1 MINKNSL
8 LGIRIDTFN
17 NDLYAALDQ
26 LKDGNDVL
34 IVTLDVHQ
42 LLNVRFN
49 KKLKNIIENAS
60 LVIAAHPSISK
71 AYKFIYKEELE
82 YIKDFSLFS
91 DILSYIE
98 QRKMTMFL
106 FGDEE
111 KYFFTV
117 TEKMKKI
124 YPDISILGT
133 YQNTKNKSELDKA
146 FIGFKKMNPDVF
158 FIYMPF
164 KKSLYWF
171 NENNGKLG
179 MKLCVPMSRP
189 LDCFCGKKKSPSL
202 KIIEANKDE
211 SFYLKRNIFRIFLY
225 CDYIKFWI
233 LVFFEKISVNRA
245 KKRIIKNAKKEAK
258 REVKLEK
265 IKAKELKKEEK
276 KALKESKK
284 EAKMEAKMEAKG
296 EKIRAKELKK
306 EEKQALKEAKKALKE
321 EKKALKKEKK
331 ALKKDKKTLQEE
343 DKKE

>member
-1 MINKNSL
+1 MINNNSL

-17 NDLYAALDQ
+17 NDLYTALDQ

-42 LLNVRFN
+42 LLKVRFN
-49 KKLKNIIENAS
+49 KKLKKIIENAS

-71 AYKFIYKEELE
+71 AYKFIYKEDLE
-82 YIKDFSLFS
+82 YIKDFNLFS
-91 DILSYIE
+91 EVLSYIE

-111 KYFFTV
+111 KYFFTI

-171 NENNGKLG
+171 NENKGKLG

-189 LDCFCGKKKSPSL
+189 LDCFCGKKKSPSM
-202 KIIEANKDE
+202 KVIEANKDE
-211 SFYLKRNIFRIFLY
+211 FFYLKRNVFRIFLY
-225 CDYIKFWI
+225 FDYIKFWI
-233 LVFFEKISVNRA
+233 LVFFEKVSVNRN
-245 KKRIIKNAKKEAK
+245 KKRVIKNAKKEAK
-258 REVKLEK
+258 IEAKREK
-265 IKAKELKKEEK
+265 IK
-276 KALKESKK
+276 
-284 EAKMEAKMEAKG
+284 
-296 EKIRAKELKK
+296 AKELKK

-331 ALKKDKKTLQEE
+331 ALKKETLQKEE
-343 DKKE
+343 DKKDNQ

>member
-82 YIKDFSLFS
+82 YIKDFNLFS
-91 DILSYIE
+91 SVLSYIE

-111 KYFFTV
+111 KYFFTI

-171 NENNGKLG
+171 NENRGKLG
-179 MKLCVPMSRP
+179 MKLCVPISRP
-189 LDCFCGKKKSPSL
+189 LDCFCGKKKSPNM
-202 KIIEANKDE
+202 KVIEANKE
-211 SFYLKRNIFRIFLY
+211 EFFYLKRNIFRIFLY
-225 CDYIKFWI
+225 FDYIKFWI
-233 LVFFEKISVNRA
+233 LVFFEKVSVKRN

-258 REVKLEK
+258 MEAKLEK

-276 KALKESKK
+276 RALKEAKK
-284 EAKMEAKMEAKG
+284 EAKIEAKRD
-296 EKIRAKELKK
+296 KIRAKELKK
-306 EEKQALKEAKKALKE
+306 EEKQALKESKKALKE

-331 ALKKDKKTLQEE
+331 TLQKEE

>member
-1 MINKNSL
+1 MINNNSL

-17 NDLYAALDQ
+17 NDLYTALDQ

-42 LLNVRFN
+42 LLKVRFN
-49 KKLKNIIENAS
+49 KKLKKIIENAS

-71 AYKFIYKEELE
+71 AYKFIYKEDLE
-82 YIKDFSLFS
+82 YIKDFNLFS
-91 DILSYIE
+91 EILSYIE

-111 KYFFTV
+111 KYFFTI

-171 NENNGKLG
+171 NENKGKLG

-189 LDCFCGKKKSPSL
+189 LDCFCGKKKSPSM
-202 KIIEANKDE
+202 KVIEANKDE
-211 SFYLKRNIFRIFLY
+211 FFYLKRNVFRIFLY
-225 CDYIKFWI
+225 FDYIKFWI
-233 LVFFEKISVNRA
+233 LVFFEKVSVNRN
-245 KKRIIKNAKKEAK
+245 KKRVIKNAKKEAK
-258 REVKLEK
+258 IEAKREK
-265 IKAKELKKEEK
+265 IK
-276 KALKESKK
+276 
-284 EAKMEAKMEAKG
+284 
-296 EKIRAKELKK
+296 AKELKK

-331 ALKKDKKTLQEE
+331 ALKKETLQKEE
-343 DKKE
+343 DKKDNQ

>member
-1 MINKNSL
+1 
-8 LGIRIDTFN
+8 
-17 NDLYAALDQ
+17 
-26 LKDGNDVL
+26 
-34 IVTLDVHQ
+34 
-42 LLNVRFN
+42 
-49 KKLKNIIENAS
+49 
-60 LVIAAHPSISK
+60 
-71 AYKFIYKEELE
+71 
-82 YIKDFSLFS
+82 
-91 DILSYIE
+91 
-98 QRKMTMFL
+98 MFL

-111 KYFFTV
+111 KYFFTI

-211 SFYLKRNIFRIFLY
+211 SFYLKRNVFRIFLY

-284 EAKMEAKMEAKG
+284 EAKMEAKG

>member
-17 NDLYAALDQ
+17 NDLYTALDQ

-42 LLNVRFN
+42 LLRVRFN

-71 AYKFIYKEELE
+71 AYEFIYKEELE
-82 YIKDFSLFS
+82 YIKDFNLFS

-111 KYFFTV
+111 KYFFTI

-171 NENNGKLG
+171 NENKGKLG
-179 MKLCVPMSRP
+179 MNLCVPMSRP
-189 LDCFCGKKKSPSL
+189 LDCFCGKKKSPSM
-202 KIIEANKDE
+202 KIIEANKEE

-225 CDYIKFWI
+225 FDYIKFWI
-233 LVFFEKISVNRA
+233 LVFFERVGVNGA
-245 KKRIIKNAKKEAK
+245 KKKIIKTAKKEAK
-258 REVKLEK
+258 LEAKREK
-265 IKAKELKKEEK
+265 IRSKELKKEEK
-276 KALKESKK
+276 KS
-284 EAKMEAKMEAKG
+284 
-296 EKIRAKELKK
+296 
-306 EEKQALKEAKKALKE
+306 LKEAKKALKE
-321 EKKALKKEKK
+321 ERKALKKEKK
-331 ALKKDKKTLQEE
+331 ALKKEKKTLQKEE

>member
-8 LGIRIDTFN
+8 LGVRIDTFN
-17 NDLYAALDQ
+17 NDLYNALEQ

-34 IVTLDVHQ
+34 VVTLDVHQ
-42 LLNVRFN
+42 LLRVRFN
-49 KKLKNIIENAS
+49 KKLKKIIENAS

-82 YIKDFSLFS
+82 YIKDFNLFS

-98 QRKMTMFL
+98 QTKMTMFL

-111 KYFFTV
+111 KYFFTI

-171 NENNGKLG
+171 NENRGKLG
-179 MKLCVPMSRP
+179 MKLCVPISRP
-189 LDCFCGKKKSPSL
+189 LDCFCGKKKSPNM
-202 KIIEANKDE
+202 KVIEANKE
-211 SFYLKRNIFRIFLY
+211 EFFYLKRNIFRIFLY
-225 CDYIKFWI
+225 FDYIKFWI
-233 LVFFEKISVNRA
+233 LVFFEKVSVKRN

-258 REVKLEK
+258 MEAKLEK

-276 KALKESKK
+276 RALKEAKK
-284 EAKMEAKMEAKG
+284 EAKIEAKRD
-296 EKIRAKELKK
+296 KIRAKELKK
-306 EEKQALKEAKKALKE
+306 EEKQALKESKKALKE
-321 EKKALKKEKK
+321 EKKALKK
-331 ALKKDKKTLQEE
+331 DKKTLQKEE

>member
-276 KALKESKK
+276 KALKEAKK
-284 EAKMEAKMEAKG
+284 EAKG

-331 ALKKDKKTLQEE
+331 DLKKDKKTLQEE

>member
-17 NDLYAALDQ
+17 NDLYIALDQ

-42 LLNVRFN
+42 LLSVRFN

-71 AYKFIYKEELE
+71 AYEFIYKKELE
-82 YIKDFSLFS
+82 YIKDFNLFS

-111 KYFFTV
+111 KYFFTI

-171 NENNGKLG
+171 NENKGKLG
-179 MKLCVPMSRP
+179 MNLCVPMSRP
-189 LDCFCGKKKSPSL
+189 LDCFCGKKKSPSM
-202 KIIEANKDE
+202 KIIEANKEE

-225 CDYIKFWI
+225 FDYIKFWI
-233 LVFFEKISVNRA
+233 LVFFEKLSVNGA

-258 REVKLEK
+258 REAKLEK
-265 IKAKELKKEEK
+265 IKAKELKREEK
-276 KALKESKK
+276 KSLKESKK
-284 EAKMEAKMEAKG
+284 EAKIEAKR

-306 EEKQALKEAKKALKE
+306 EEKRSLKEAKKALKE
-321 EKKALKKEKK
+321 ERKALKKEKK
-331 ALKKDKKTLQEE
+331 ALKKEKKTLQKEE

>member
-111 KYFFTV
+111 KYFFTI

-133 YQNTKNKSELDKA
+133 YQNTKNTS
-146 FIGFKKMNPDVF
+146 GF
-158 FIYMPF
+158 
-164 KKSLYWF
+164 
-171 NENNGKLG
+171 
-179 MKLCVPMSRP
+179 
-189 LDCFCGKKKSPSL
+189 
-202 KIIEANKDE
+202 
-211 SFYLKRNIFRIFLY
+211 IFL
-225 CDYIKFWI
+225 
-233 LVFFEKISVNRA
+233 NP
-245 KKRIIKNAKKEAK
+245 
-258 REVKLEK
+258 
-265 IKAKELKKEEK
+265 IKALSNSD
-276 KALKESKK
+276 LFFVF
-284 EAKMEAKMEAKG
+284 
-296 EKIRAKELKK
+296 
-306 EEKQALKEAKKALKE
+306 
-321 EKKALKKEKK
+321 
-331 ALKKDKKTLQEE
+331 
-343 DKKE
+343 

>member
-111 KYFFTV
+111 KYFFTI

-265 IKAKELKKEEK
+265 IKAKELKK
-276 KALKESKK
+276 ALKESKK
-284 EAKMEAKMEAKG
+284 EAKMEAKG

>member
-1 MINKNSL
+1 MINKNYL

-17 NDLYAALDQ
+17 NDLYIALDQ

-42 LLNVRFN
+42 LLSVRFN

-82 YIKDFSLFS
+82 YIKDFNLFS

-111 KYFFTV
+111 KYFFTI

-171 NENNGKLG
+171 NENKGKLG
-179 MKLCVPMSRP
+179 MNLCVPMSRP
-189 LDCFCGKKKSPSL
+189 LDCFCGKKKSPNM
-202 KIIEANKDE
+202 KVIEANKE
-211 SFYLKRNIFRIFLY
+211 EFFYLKRNIFRIFLY
-225 CDYIKFWI
+225 FDYIKFWI
-233 LVFFEKISVNRA
+233 LVFFEKVSVKRN

-258 REVKLEK
+258 MEAKLEK

-276 KALKESKK
+276 
-284 EAKMEAKMEAKG
+284 
-296 EKIRAKELKK
+296 R
-306 EEKQALKEAKKALKE
+306 ALKEAKKALKE

-331 ALKKDKKTLQEE
+331 TFQKEE
-343 DKKE
+343 DKKDTQ

>member
-17 NDLYAALDQ
+17 NDLYTALDQ

-42 LLNVRFN
+42 LLSVRFN

-71 AYKFIYKEELE
+71 AYEFIYKEELE
-82 YIKDFSLFS
+82 YIKDFNLFS
-91 DILSYIE
+91 SVLSYIE

-111 KYFFTV
+111 KYFFTI

-171 NENNGKLG
+171 NENRGKLG
-179 MKLCVPMSRP
+179 MKLCVPISRP
-189 LDCFCGKKKSPSL
+189 LDCFCGKKKSPNM
-202 KIIEANKDE
+202 KVIEANKE
-211 SFYLKRNIFRIFLY
+211 EFFYLKRNIFRIFLY
-225 CDYIKFWI
+225 FDYIKFWI
-233 LVFFEKISVNRA
+233 LVFFEKVSVKRN

-258 REVKLEK
+258 MEAKLEK

-276 KALKESKK
+276 RALKEAKK
-284 EAKMEAKMEAKG
+284 EAKIEAKRD
-296 EKIRAKELKK
+296 KIRAKELKK
-306 EEKQALKEAKKALKE
+306 EEKQALKESKKALKE

-331 ALKKDKKTLQEE
+331 TLQKEE

>member
-17 NDLYAALDQ
+17 NDLYTALDQ

-42 LLNVRFN
+42 LLSVRFN

-71 AYKFIYKEELE
+71 AYEFIYKEELE
-82 YIKDFSLFS
+82 YIKDFNLFS

-111 KYFFTV
+111 KYFFTI

-171 NENNGKLG
+171 NENKGKLG
-179 MKLCVPMSRP
+179 MNLCVPMSRP
-189 LDCFCGKKKSPSL
+189 LDCFCGKKKSPSM
-202 KIIEANKDE
+202 KIIEANKEE

-225 CDYIKFWI
+225 FDYIKFWI
-233 LVFFEKISVNRA
+233 LVFFEKVSVNRA
-245 KKRIIKNAKKEAK
+245 KKRIIKTAKKEAK
-258 REVKLEK
+258 LEDKREKIRSKELKKEEKKSLKEAKKESKREAKLEK

-276 KALKESKK
+276 KS
-284 EAKMEAKMEAKG
+284 
-296 EKIRAKELKK
+296 
-306 EEKQALKEAKKALKE
+306 LKEAKKALKE
-321 EKKALKKEKK
+321 ERKALKKEKK
-331 ALKKDKKTLQEE
+331 ALKKEKKTLQKEE

>member
-17 NDLYAALDQ
+17 NDLYTALDQ

-42 LLNVRFN
+42 LLSVRFN

-82 YIKDFSLFS
+82 YIKDFNLFS
-91 DILSYIE
+91 SVLSYIE

-111 KYFFTV
+111 KYFFTI

-171 NENNGKLG
+171 NENRGKLG
-179 MKLCVPMSRP
+179 MKLCVPISRP
-189 LDCFCGKKKSPSL
+189 LDCFCGKKKSPNM
-202 KIIEANKDE
+202 KVIEANKE
-211 SFYLKRNIFRIFLY
+211 EFFYLKRNIFRIFLY
-225 CDYIKFWI
+225 FDYIKFWI
-233 LVFFEKISVNRA
+233 LVFFEKVSVKRN

-258 REVKLEK
+258 MEAKLEK

-276 KALKESKK
+276 RALKEAKK
-284 EAKMEAKMEAKG
+284 EAKIEAKRD
-296 EKIRAKELKK
+296 KIRAKELKK
-306 EEKQALKEAKKALKE
+306 EEKQALKESKKALKE

-331 ALKKDKKTLQEE
+331 TLQKEE

>member
-111 KYFFTV
+111 KYFFTI

-179 MKLCVPMSRP
+179 IKLCVPMSRP

-284 EAKMEAKMEAKG
+284 EAKKEAKG
-296 EKIRAKELKK
+296 EKIRAKELRK
-306 EEKQALKEAKKALKE
+306 EDKQALKEAKKALKE

>member
-17 NDLYAALDQ
+17 NDLYTALDQ

-42 LLNVRFN
+42 LLSVRFN

-71 AYKFIYKEELE
+71 AYEFIYKEELE
-82 YIKDFSLFS
+82 YIKDFNLFS

-111 KYFFTV
+111 KYFFTI

-171 NENNGKLG
+171 NENRGKLG
-179 MKLCVPMSRP
+179 MNLCVPMSRP
-189 LDCFCGKKKSPSL
+189 LDCFCGKKKSPSM
-202 KIIEANKDE
+202 KIIEANKEE

-225 CDYIKFWI
+225 FDYIKFWI
-233 LVFFEKISVNRA
+233 LVFFEKVSVNRN
-245 KKRIIKNAKKEAK
+245 KKRVIKNAKKEAK
-258 REVKLEK
+258 IEAKREK
-265 IKAKELKKEEK
+265 IRAKELKKEEK
-276 KALKESKK
+276 RALKEAKK
-284 EAKMEAKMEAKG
+284 EAKIEAKRD
-296 EKIRAKELKK
+296 KIRAKELKK
-306 EEKQALKEAKKALKE
+306 EEKQALKESKKALKE

-331 ALKKDKKTLQEE
+331 TLQKEE

>member
-17 NDLYAALDQ
+17 NDLYTALDQ

-42 LLNVRFN
+42 LLKVRFN

-82 YIKDFSLFS
+82 YIKDFNLFS

-111 KYFFTV
+111 KYFFTI

-171 NENNGKLG
+171 NENKGKLC

-189 LDCFCGKKKSPSL
+189 LDCFCGKKKSPSM
-202 KIIEANKDE
+202 KVIESNKDE
-211 SFYLKRNIFRIFLY
+211 AFYLKRNIFRIFLY

-233 LVFFEKISVNRA
+233 LVFFERVGVNGA
-245 KKRIIKNAKKEAK
+245 KKKIIKNAKKEAK
-258 REVKLEK
+258 REAKL
-265 IKAKELKKEEK
+265 
-276 KALKESKK
+276 
-284 EAKMEAKMEAKG
+284 

-306 EEKQALKEAKKALKE
+306 EEKKSLKEAKKEAKIEAKREKIRAKELKKEEKKSLKEAKKALKE
-321 EKKALKKEKK
+321 EKKAQ
-331 ALKKDKKTLQEE
+331 KKDKKTSQKEE
-343 DKKE
+343 DKKDNQ

>member
-1 MINKNSL
+1 MISTNSL
-8 LGIRIDTFN
+8 LGVRIDSFN
-17 NDLYAALDQ
+17 NDLYTAIEQ

-42 LLNVRFN
+42 LLKVRSN
-49 KKLKNIIENAS
+49 KKLKKIIENAA

-82 YIKDFSLFS
+82 YIKDFTLFS
-91 DILSYIE
+91 KILSYIE
-98 QRKMTMFL
+98 QTKMTMFL

-111 KYFFTV
+111 KYFFTI
-117 TEKMKKI
+117 TEKIKKI
-124 YPDISILGT
+124 YTDISILGT
-133 YQNTKNKSELDKA
+133 YQNTKNKKELEKA

-171 NENNGKLG
+171 NENKGKLG
-179 MKLCVPMSRP
+179 MKLCIPVSRP
-189 LDCFCGKKKSPSL
+189 LDGFSGKIKSPSM
-202 KIIEANKDE
+202 KIIDANKEE

-225 CDYIKFWI
+225 FDYIKFWI
-233 LVFFEKISVNRA
+233 LVFFEKVSVDRA

-258 REVKLEK
+258 MEAKQEK
-265 IKAKELKKEEK
+265 IRAKELKKEEK
-276 KALKESKK
+276 KSLREAKK
-284 EAKMEAKMEAKG
+284 EAKIEAKR

-331 ALKKDKKTLQEE
+331 TFQKEE
-343 DKKE
+343 DKKDNQ